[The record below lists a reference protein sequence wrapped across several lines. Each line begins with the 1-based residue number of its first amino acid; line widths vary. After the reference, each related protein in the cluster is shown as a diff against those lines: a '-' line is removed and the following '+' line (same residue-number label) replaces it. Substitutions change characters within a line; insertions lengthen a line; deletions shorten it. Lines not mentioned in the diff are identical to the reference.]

1 MFLLAVTYAKLFTF
15 KVTRPLVHELV
26 LYLPCFCTCCA
37 IHLIILRYQAYLC
50 MIRWHTMYV
59 RFLMFEPC
67 LVIFGIL
74 FGSCEKLMDYPI
86 LGECYAWAFH
96 NPKIVCT

>member
-1 MFLLAVTYAKLFTF
+1 MFLV
-15 KVTRPLVHELV
+15 
-26 LYLPCFCTCCA
+26 
-37 IHLIILRYQAYLC
+37 
-50 MIRWHTMYV
+50 
-59 RFLMFEPC
+59 FEPY

-96 NPKIVCT
+96 NPKMCVHEEYHLVFILDYCLVSMWYNSHEKFKFYNVH

>member
-1 MFLLAVTYAKLFTF
+1 VAHHVCMFL
-15 KVTRPLVHELV
+15 V
-26 LYLPCFCTCCA
+26 L
-37 IHLIILRYQAYLC
+37 
-50 MIRWHTMYV
+50 
-59 RFLMFEPC
+59 EPC